1 MALNDAAVLT
11 AAVGYVYLN
20 STLGAAAPTPAAL
33 KTIDLE
39 NTSAWTPTTWK
50 LVGHTSRNDMPEF
63 GFDGGDTE
71 VKGTWQRKKLKEVQT
86 SDLVDSLTIKLQ
98 QFDEDALELYYG
110 ANASSDEGEFAVS
123 GTFSPVER
131 ALLVVIQ
138 DGTTRLGFY
147 ASKASIKRDDAID
160 LPVDDFASLP
170 IKATFL
176 NNSTDPLFK
185 WINEDL
191 FPNA

>member
-33 KTIDLE
+33 KTINLE

-110 ANASSDEGEFAVS
+110 ANASVTEGEFAVS